1 MSSVCL
7 AARYCQAQLVLLLD
21 YTVHVSFRTTAYC
34 RCQLCHIELLL
45 MYVSIIR
52 LIKCPLTID
61 FDKNYVFEAK
71 SLTEFLF
78 IIQ

>member
-1 MSSVCL
+1 
-7 AARYCQAQLVLLLD
+7 
-21 YTVHVSFRTTAYC
+21 
-34 RCQLCHIELLL
+34 